1 MPRTLLPIML
11 VIAFVSEA
19 RAQTPAVPAATQS
32 AAAAVAS
39 TAAPDS
45 ALAVG
50 NLFRQRRTGG
60 WIWTA
65 IGGIST
71 IRTAVASSH
80 PDVGGN
86 AGGKVLGVVA
96 LGGIPVGV
104 GISKLARFSY
114 AREEEILKNYQEGK
128 PLPRYIRRR
137 LKPKHF

>member
-1 MPRTLLPIML
+1 MAHVPPLLPGFVPRTLLPIML

-19 RAQTPAVPAATQS
+19 RAQTPAATQS

-39 TAAPDS
+39 IAAPDS

-96 LGGIPVGV
+96 LGGISNPS
-104 GISKLARFSY
+104 IFR
-114 AREEEILKNYQEGK
+114 
-128 PLPRYIRRR
+128 
-137 LKPKHF
+137 